1 MSWMRKWFSP
11 RRPKLAPRTFRPCLE
26 SLEDRQLLNASS
38 VFDGAGHRVTFVVD
52 STNTLT
58 RYDRT
63 GSHVITHNVL
73 RAHGYRDI
81 NGGVGITIAFTNF
94 TAVDV
99 NHTGTHSLGSDIVDA
114 AKAFD
119 AHGHFVFDITNSMGS
134 NFLTTEFTNAGSR
147 TILSPGSVAVL
158 VHPYPDRQG
167 KIGRIVGFFDSVTT
181 CTLVQVNSNGTTHTL
196 AHDAL
201 ADLTIN
207 PRSGSFILDVCTIS
221 SNQWTE
227 ITPSGSHVIANNVPI

>member
-38 VFDGAGHRVTFVVD
+38 VFDAAGRRVTFVVD
-52 STNTLT
+52 NTNTLT

-63 GSHVITHNVL
+63 GAHVITHNVL

-99 NHTGTHSLGSDIVDA
+99 NHTGTHSLGNNIVDA

-119 AHGHFVFDITNSMGS
+119 AHGHFVFDITYSMGPS
-134 NFLTTEFTNAGSR
+134 FLTTEFANAGSH
-147 TILSPGSVAVL
+147 TVSSPGSIAVL
-158 VHPYPDRQG
+158 VHPFQDRHG
-167 KIGRIVGFFDSVTT
+167 KIGREMSFFDTVTS
-181 CTLVQVNSNGTTHTL
+181 CTLVQVDANGTAHTL
-196 AHDAL
+196 MQNAV

-207 PRSGSFILDVCTIS
+207 PRSGSFILDICTVN